1 MTSILG
7 FGGYVPERVVTNA
20 EWEAEL
26 DTTDEWITQRTG
38 IKTRRFAAPEE
49 TTMTMSAEAARVAMA
64 DAGISATDLDEII
77 IATDTPEVR
86 TPDTAAFL
94 QHELGCREIPG
105 YDLGGS
111 GCAGF
116 VQALDVARARIHLDP
131 KKVLVIGV
139 EMITRMIDLKDR
151 STAVL
156 FGDAAGAVILGP
168 PSSNGRPQLIDALAG
183 TDGSK
188 TEILTLTAGGSRLPV
203 TQELLDANE
212 HKHLVMQG
220 QEVFRNAVTRMTE
233 SIEQILGRIDKTL
246 DDVAMVIPHQ
256 ANKRIIDAVR
266 RKLGVSEQAVYVNVD
281 VYGNTGSASV
291 PLALW
296 EAESKGLINSGDL
309 VILTAFGAGFHWAA
323 AAVQF

>member
-1 MTSILG
+1 M
-7 FGGYVPERVVTNA
+7 PERVVTNA
-20 EWEAEL
+20 YWEAEL

-38 IKTRRFAAPEE
+38 IKKRRFAAPHE
-49 TTMTMSAEAARVAMA
+49 TTMTMCAEAAHVALK
-64 DAGISATDLDEII
+64 DAGLDPTDLDEIV
-77 IATDTPEVR
+77 IATDTPEAR
-86 TPDTAAFL
+86 TPDTASFL

-116 VQALDVARARIHLDP
+116 VQALDVARARIHLEA

-139 EMITRMIDLKDR
+139 EIITRLINMR
-151 STAVL
+151 ECSTAIL

-168 PSSNGRPQLIDALAG
+168 PSDDGAPQLMDAASG

-188 TEILTLTAGGSRLPV
+188 TGILTLIAGGSKQPF

-212 HKHLVMQG
+212 HGLLVMQG
-220 QEVFRNAVTRMTE
+220 QEVFRNAVARMAAST
-233 SIEQILGRIDKTL
+233 EQILERIGKTV
-246 DDVAMVIPHQ
+246 DDVALVIPHQ

-266 RKLGVSEQAVYVNVD
+266 RKLGVDEERVYVNVHE
-281 VYGNTGSASV
+281 YGNTGSASV

-296 EAESKGLINSGDL
+296 EAHSTGKINEGDL
-309 VILTAFGAGFHWAA
+309 VILTAFGAGFHWASA
-323 AAVQF
+323 AIQF